1 MTQVTMQVTGVRLM
15 AMVDNE
21 MGVYVTP
28 GAEER
33 PYWASGPSFQDD
45 YAVASAGDVVRQ
57 IEEEQGVFEDE
68 LRDDSGMYEFAVD
81 IR

>member
-1 MTQVTMQVTGVRLM
+1 MAQVTMQVTGVRLM

-33 PYWASGPSFQDD
+33 PYWASSPNFQDD

-57 IEEEQGVFEDE
+57 IEEREAVFEDE
-68 LRDDSGMYEFAVD
+68 LRSDEGVYEFTVVV
-81 IR
+81 R